1 MTIQTSSAASTD
13 LSQPSRSQEV
23 VAAVSHA
30 LEGVGLADVLA
41 EAALQTRVDR
51 KYMLTPDQFQELARR
66 VGTTFKVLDIDGRRV
81 FGYESVYFDTQRL
94 DLFRAHRQGRRRRYK
109 ARVRTYLDTGACM
122 FEVKLKGRRGETVK
136 HRLPYRIEDRER
148 LNDDAAEFLA
158 KLLHEEYGEQLP
170 GLEPAAITTYS
181 RVTFVDLVA
190 GARLTCD
197 VDLVCSRGQRRA
209 RGSDMILVE
218 SKCAGAGSAADE
230 ALRQMGVRSIS
241 VSKYCV
247 AVTLLDRTL
256 AANKWNRTLRTY
268 FCWSREV
275 APVDAR

>member
-1 MTIQTSSAASTD
+1 MTSQ
-13 LSQPSRSQEV
+13 LSREVSEGSRSLEV
-23 VAAVSHA
+23 LATVATG
-30 LEGVGLADVLA
+30 LDGVGLADVLS

-51 KYMLTPDQFQELARR
+51 KYLLTPDEFQELARR
-66 VGTTFKVLDIDGRRV
+66 VGTTFRVLDIDGRRV
-81 FGYESVYFDTQRL
+81 FGYESVYFDTRQL

-136 HRLPYRIEDRER
+136 HRLPYPVEDRSR
-148 LNDDAAEFLA
+148 LNSEAAQFLGD
-158 KLLHEEYGEQLP
+158 LLQQEYGEQVP
-170 GLEPAAITTYS
+170 DLEAAVTTTYS

-197 VDLVCSRGQRRA
+197 VDLVCSRGELQEP
-209 RGSDMILVE
+209 GSDMILVE

-230 ALRQMGVRSIS
+230 ALRQMGIRSIS

-247 AVTLLDRTL
+247 AVALLDRTL
-256 AANKWNRTLRTY
+256 AANKWSRMLRSY
-268 FCWSREV
+268 FGWSRQV
-275 APVDAR
+275 AAA